1 MRHQVGVDPVDDA
14 GINVSYLEERGDLGV
29 SGTTID
35 SDHVLRPPVLP
46 VFNDHGDGR
55 TDGIKNAGIENKK
68 KPSGRKP
75 PRR

>member
-14 GINVSYLEERGDLGV
+14 GINVSCLEERGDLGV
-29 SGTTID
+29 FGTAID
-35 SDHVLRPPVLP
+35 PDHVLRPPVLP

-55 TDGIKNAGIENKK
+55 IKNAGIENKK
-68 KPSGRKP
+68 KPSARKP